1 MVLIYKIL
9 SVFMYIMF
17 IPVFLFAAIIMIS
30 ASLIYF
36 PLFYKL
42 DKICCRLIMSSLLIW
57 PRLNGVFPSDGTYII
72 MMNHSSFLDVFIF
85 PLIPKGA
92 YSGVTAAENFKI
104 PVFSTIIKR
113 IQAIPVE
120 RKNRFAA
127 IESIKKAEEV
137 LKKGVH
143 IGILPEG
150 TRTVDGTVRDMKK
163 GGFHMAINTGIS
175 IIPVGVSGAFDFK
188 PKNRWWFRPGAIAI
202 NIGDAINPNIYDE
215 LGIDGLKNRVERE
228 LKTLS
233 GGIHEVK

>member
-1 MVLIYKIL
+1 MVIYKIL

-30 ASLIYF
+30 ASLLYF
-36 PLFYKL
+36 PLFYRL

-72 MMNHSSFLDVFIF
+72 MMNHSSFIDVFIF
-85 PLIPKGA
+85 PLIPKGI
-92 YSGVTAAENFKI
+92 YSGVTAIENFKI
-104 PVFSTIIKR
+104 PVFSTIIRR
-113 IQAIPVE
+113 IQAIPIE

-150 TRTVDGTVRDMKK
+150 TRTIDGNIGEMKK

-188 PKNRWWFRPGAIAI
+188 PKNRWWTKPVPIVI
-202 NIGDAINPNIYDE
+202 NIGETINTDTYDE
-215 LGIDGLKNRVERE
+215 LGLEGLMGVVEKK
-228 LKTLS
+228 LQQLS
-233 GGIHEVK
+233 GGQYENK